1 MKRKKFQF
9 KSLVKKYFLTA
20 ASKFAF
26 NPSEGLVIEIRAA
39 LTISKILS
47 KGEISEFSNTMN
59 FNKKIC

>member
-9 KSLVKKYFLTA
+9 KSLAKKYFLAA
-20 ASKFAF
+20 ASKFSF

-47 KGEISEFSNTMN
+47 KGEISEFNNTMN
-59 FNKKIC
+59 FNKKSC